1 MTNIEETIINEENK
15 ENINPWVKYNGK
27 YKEYQKGYQKEYYHK
42 NIKGK
47 KKICECGL
55 SHDIFRIKEHLNT
68 KKHQKL
74 MNLKN
79 EIN

>member
-1 MTNIEETIINEENK
+1 MANIEESITSEENK
-15 ENINPWVKYNGK
+15 ENIIPKKYEK
-27 YKEYQKGYQKEYYHK
+27 YKEYNKEYQKEYYHK

-74 MNLKN
+74 MKLKN

>member
-1 MTNIEETIINEENK
+1 MANIEESIINEENK
-15 ENINPWVKYNGK
+15 ENIIPKGKYEK
-27 YKEYQKGYQKEYYHK
+27 YKEYNKEYQKEYYHK
-42 NIKGK
+42 NIKGR

-74 MNLKN
+74 MKLKN

>member
-1 MTNIEETIINEENK
+1 MANIEESIINEENK
-15 ENINPWVKYNGK
+15 ENIKPKKYEK
-27 YKEYQKGYQKEYYHK
+27 YKEYNKEYQKEYYHK

-74 MNLKN
+74 MKLKN

>member
-1 MTNIEETIINEENK
+1 MANIEESITNEENK
-15 ENINPWVKYNGK
+15 ENVIPKKKYDK
-27 YKEYQKGYQKEYYHK
+27 YKEYNKEYQKEYYHK
-42 NIKGK
+42 NIKGR

-74 MNLKN
+74 MKLKN